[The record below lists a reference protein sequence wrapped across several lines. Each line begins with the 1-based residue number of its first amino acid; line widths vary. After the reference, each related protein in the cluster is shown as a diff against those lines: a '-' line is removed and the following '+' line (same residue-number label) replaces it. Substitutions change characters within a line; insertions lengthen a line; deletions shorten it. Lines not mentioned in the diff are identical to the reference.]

1 MPLIRMDDPA
11 PCRSPRVSNVSSM
24 PGQNWQNGLGGAGS
38 TVPIYVT
45 STDLQL
51 RWRPLHPPPLLNRKT
66 MTRDIKDL
74 IFALDIG
81 TSKVVAG
88 VAEILPEGRF
98 RSEERRVGKE
108 WVSTCRTRVGM

>member
-1 MPLIRMDDPA
+1 MIRRSPRTTRTDTLFPYSTLF
-11 PCRSPRVSNVSSM
+11 RSSPRVSNVSSM

-74 IFALDIG
+74 IVALDIG
-81 TSKVVAG
+81 TSKVVAV
-88 VAEILPEGRF
+88 VAEKIGRAH
-98 RSEERRVGKE
+98 V
-108 WVSTCRTRVGM
+108 